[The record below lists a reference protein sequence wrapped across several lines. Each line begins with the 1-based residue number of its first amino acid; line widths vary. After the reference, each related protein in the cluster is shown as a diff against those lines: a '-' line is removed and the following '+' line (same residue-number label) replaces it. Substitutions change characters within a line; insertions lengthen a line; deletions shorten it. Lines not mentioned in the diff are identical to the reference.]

1 MTRLLKFLRSEQR
14 VGEIGKEPGGHDA
27 GEPIIEQHCCLLQ
40 SVAGVCVSDGSR
52 EEAQAKG
59 KQDEVEH
66 LGAPPATNA
75 CGARHSAGRT
85 AAMALRSLKS

>member
-1 MTRLLKFLRSEQR
+1 MRLLEFLRSEER

-52 EEAQAKG
+52 EEAKAKG

-66 LGAPPATNA
+66 WVLLRERTPAELDIRLVA
-75 CGARHSAGRT
+75 QRRWRSA
-85 AAMALRSLKS
+85 L